1 MAVSR
6 YHFALHHRRIT
17 LLTTISAVLLV
28 VFGALAL
35 LSNFIVLPADLNSYI
50 VFAYIL
56 AVIGFVF
63 LMPMLYF
70 QYSYTRAGLWIEPD
84 QLRVQY
90 PGEDKQQI
98 QWSEARFA
106 VDEGENYLRI
116 SKGKEGLGHLMGKTR
131 YVRLHLEGMLPQQ
144 RSEVEQAMTE
154 HVEVRHPRLFTL
166 MTLLNTQGELV
177 ARGRLYLFENH
188 LLCTENR
195 GEKRVFFYA
204 PLKDLRS
211 VKQRASFY
219 IGKLECEA
227 FTLQYKDKTY
237 VIMLGYETTI
247 SNTLGNSSH
256 WSVTGSASEWV
267 EALLAE
273 QVREPE

>member
-1 MAVSR
+1 MAVSH

-17 LLTTISAVLLV
+17 LLTTIAAGLLV
-28 VFGALAL
+28 VFGTLAL
-35 LSNFIVLPADLNSYI
+35 LSNFIVLPADMNSYI
-50 VFAYIL
+50 VFAYVL
-56 AVIGFVF
+56 AVFGFVF

-70 QYSYTRAGLWIEPD
+70 LYSYSRAGLWVEPD
-84 QLRVQY
+84 QLRVRY
-90 PGEDKQQI
+90 PGEDAQQL

-106 VDEGENYLRI
+106 VDEGEEYLRI
-116 SKGKEGLGHLMGKTR
+116 SKGKEGLGHLIGKTR

-144 RSEVEQAMTE
+144 RSEVEQALTA
-154 HVEVRHPRLFTL
+154 HVEVSHPRLFTL
-166 MTLLNTQGELV
+166 ITLLNMQGELV

-219 IGKLECEA
+219 VGKLECEA

-247 SNTLGNSSH
+247 SHSLGSSSH

-267 EALLAE
+267 ETLHYGIG
-273 QVREPE
+273 

>member
-1 MAVSR
+1 MAVAR

-17 LLTTISAVLLV
+17 RLTTVSAGLLV

-35 LSNFIVLPADLNSYI
+35 LSNFIVLPAGLNSYI

-70 QYSYTRAGLWIEPD
+70 QYSYARAGLWIEPD

-90 PGEDKQQI
+90 PGEDKQQM

-116 SKGKEGLGHLMGKTR
+116 SKGKEGLGHLIGKAR
-131 YVRLHLEGMLPQQ
+131 YVRLHLEGMLPEQ
-144 RSEVEQAMTE
+144 RSEIEQAMTE

-211 VKQRASFY
+211 VKQRSSFY
-219 IGKLECEA
+219 VGKLECEA

-247 SNTLGNSSH
+247 SNTLGSSSH
-256 WSVTGSASEWV
+256 WSATGSASEWV

>member
-6 YHFALHHRRIT
+6 YHFTSHHRRIT
-17 LLTTISAVLLV
+17 LLTTIAAGLLV

-35 LSNFIVLPADLNSYI
+35 LSNFIVLPASLNSYI
-50 VFAYIL
+50 VIAYIL

-63 LMPMLYF
+63 LIPMLYF
-70 QYSYTRAGLWIEPD
+70 QYSYSRAGLWIEPD
-84 QLRVQY
+84 ELRVRY
-90 PGEDKQQI
+90 PGEDAQQM
-98 QWSEARFA
+98 QWSETRFA
-106 VDEGENYLRI
+106 VDEGEDYLRI
-116 SKGKEGLGHLMGKTR
+116 SKGKEGLGYLIGKTR

-144 RSEVEQAMTE
+144 RSEVEQALTE
-154 HVEVRHPRLFTL
+154 HVAVRHPRLFTL
-166 MTLLNTQGELV
+166 MTLLNAQGELV

-204 PLKDLRS
+204 PLKDLRA

-219 IGKLECEA
+219 VGKLECEA

-247 SNTLGNSSH
+247 SSTLGSSSH
-256 WSVTGSASEWV
+256 WSVTGSATEWV
-267 EALLAE
+267 EALQSE
-273 QVREPE
+273 

>member
-1 MAVSR
+1 MTVLR
-6 YHFALHHRRIT
+6 YPFALHHRRII
-17 LLTTISAVLLV
+17 LLTTISALLLV
-28 VFGALAL
+28 VFGGLAA
-35 LSNFIVLPADLNSYI
+35 LSNLLVLPADLNAYVVI
-50 VFAYIL
+50 AYIL

-70 QYSYTRAGLWIEPD
+70 QYSYGRAGLWIEPD

-90 PGEDKQQI
+90 PGENQQQM

-106 VDEGENYLRI
+106 VDEGEDYLRI
-116 SKGKEGLGHLMGKTR
+116 SKGKEGLGHLIGKTR
-131 YVRLHLEGMLPQQ
+131 YVRLHLEGMWPQQ
-144 RSEVEQAMTE
+144 RLDVEQAVTE

-166 MTLLNTQGELV
+166 MTLLNAQGELV

-219 IGKLECEA
+219 VGKLECEA
-227 FTLQYKDKTY
+227 FTLQYKEKTY

-256 WSVTGSASEWV
+256 WSVTGSASQW
-267 EALLAE
+267 AE
-273 QVREPE
+273 TLQAGT

>member
-17 LLTTISAVLLV
+17 LLTTISVVLLV

-35 LSNFIVLPADLNSYI
+35 LSNFVVLPVGLNSFI

-90 PGEDKQQI
+90 PGEDKQQMP
-98 QWSEARFA
+98 WSEARFA

-116 SKGKEGLGHLMGKTR
+116 SKGKEGLGHLIGKTR

-144 RSEVEQAMTE
+144 RSEVEQAVAG

-247 SNTLGNSSH
+247 SSTLGNSSH

-267 EALLAE
+267 EALLTE
-273 QVREPE
+273 QVRGPE

>member
-17 LLTTISAVLLV
+17 LLTTISVVLLV

-35 LSNFIVLPADLNSYI
+35 LSNFVVLPVGLNSFI

-70 QYSYTRAGLWIEPD
+70 QYSYTRAGFWIEPD

-90 PGEDKQQI
+90 PGEDKQQMP
-98 QWSEARFA
+98 WSEARFA

-116 SKGKEGLGHLMGKTR
+116 SKGKEGLGHLIGKTR

-144 RSEVEQAMTE
+144 RSEVEQAVAG

-219 IGKLECEA
+219 VGKLECEA

-247 SNTLGNSSH
+247 SSTLGNSSH

-267 EALLAE
+267 EALLTE
-273 QVREPE
+273 QVRGPE

>member
-1 MAVSR
+1 MPVSR
-6 YHFALHHRRIT
+6 YRFALHQRRIT
-17 LLTTISAVLLV
+17 LLTAICAFLLGVFGGLAILSNVTALPAGLGAYV
-28 VFGALAL
+28 VFA
-35 LSNFIVLPADLNSYI
+35 S
-50 VFAYIL
+50 IL

-70 QYSYTRAGLWIEPD
+70 QYSYARAGLWIEPAR
-84 QLRVQY
+84 LRVQY
-90 PGEDKQQI
+90 PGEKEQQME
-98 QWSEARFA
+98 WTEARFA
-106 VDEGENYLRI
+106 VNEGEDYLRA
-116 SKGKEGLGHLMGKTR
+116 SKGKEGLGHLIGKTR
-131 YVRLHLEGMLPQQ
+131 FVRLHLEGMWPQQ
-144 RSEVEQAMTE
+144 RAEVEQGLAT

-219 IGKLECEA
+219 VGKLECEA
-227 FTLQYKDKTY
+227 FNLQYKDNTY

-247 SNTLGNSSH
+247 SNTLGSSSH

-267 EALLAE
+267 EALLSI
-273 QVREPE
+273 